1 MPEPGGKSHVVFRN
15 AHRDAAEHDK
25 RTVPI
30 SIIRRHRHE
39 SSIPHVLVASTV
51 VPIVCVPM
59 IWSERWSV
67 ASSCH
72 SGSSVSFSS
81 TFDLSVVAAAAS
93 GSRTATEFRASFK
106 CLAALAIDFPR
117 FVNGIFIAVCLAPVW
132 FHIIVYAHPQIQLV
146 LLDLRLVFDPP
157 LFSISS

>member
-15 AHRDAAEHDK
+15 AYRDAAEHDK
-25 RTVPI
+25 RTVQI
-30 SIIRRHRHE
+30 SIIRWHRHE
-39 SSIPHVLVASTV
+39 LSIPF
-51 VPIVCVPM
+51 VCVPM

-72 SGSSVSFSS
+72 SGSSVPFSS
-81 TFDLSVVAAAAS
+81 TFDLSVVVAAAS